1 MPDFAALAT
10 VILEGRG
17 FAEQVASD
25 HFDTFQAYPTAMAM
39 AHNMRSAVIGRLL
52 SDETEFAV
60 EDRYLDFGRVGI
72 VDPDSDATFLLK
84 SRSTIPL
91 ECPLPGSDPYI
102 DISDDV
108 VFLLA
113 YEFVG
118 GGLALAV
125 APARQIRVDGRN
137 RYRLLDNLREVGAW
151 GQSDTTAPVFDQ
163 EENEEWIDLWSEMD
177 EETGSDQ

>member
-1 MPDFAALAT
+1 MSDFDSLAT
-10 VILEGRG
+10 VILEGRS
-17 FAEQVASD
+17 FAEQVAAD
-25 HFDTFQAYPTAMAM
+25 HFDSFQTYPTAMAM
-39 AHNMRSAVIGRLL
+39 AQNMRSAVIGRLL
-52 SDETEFAV
+52 SDETPFTV

-72 VDPDSDATFLLK
+72 IDPDSEATFLLK

-91 ECPLPGSDPYI
+91 DCPLPGSDPYI

-108 VFLLA
+108 IFLLA
-113 YEFVG
+113 YEFAG
-118 GGLALAV
+118 GGLSLAV

-151 GQSDTTAPVFDQ
+151 GESAATPRVFDQ
-163 EENEEWIDLWSEMD
+163 EENEEWIDLWSELD